1 MQISFIDWAIV
12 VIYLAGV
19 VSLGCWA
26 GMNAKKKG
34 KQTGESVAGDYFMA
48 AHTLK
53 CPDGDVIADA
63 CVFLISSKARLSKLP
78 SPMDHSHSSSQ
89 TTRGMKLTPSS
100 S

>member
-34 KQTGESVAGDYFMA
+34 KQNGESVAGDYFMA

-63 CVFLISSKARLSKLP
+63 CVFLISSKARFITGHIMHVSGGAEIGY
-78 SPMDHSHSSSQ
+78 
-89 TTRGMKLTPSS
+89 RR
-100 S
+100 